1 MFSKCFHLLLAVHLL
16 ISPVVPDL
24 LEPSERIIGGSS
36 MDITDVPWQ
45 VSLQYYGEH
54 FCGGSIYS
62 KTIIITAAH
71 CIKEGERSIR
81 AGSSLHDSG
90 GVVVGVEAYII
101 HPQFDKHNMK
111 NDVAVLKLSSPLS
124 FSDSIQTIP
133 LAETDPPTSSSALAT
148 GWGRGNF
155 LIRPRQLQGVEIL
168 IRPLIVCKLKYGNG
182 VFNEDIC
189 AGRMGKGGCYG
200 DSGGPLVFNG
210 QLVGITSRT
219 GNIVCL
225 GSSLYASVARY
236 RNWILSAIDVLHFQA
251 PATNV

>member
-16 ISPVVPDL
+16 ISPVVPVL

-81 AGSSLHDSG
+81 AGSSLHDSE

-155 LIRPRQLQGVEIL
+155 
-168 IRPLIVCKLKYGNG
+168 NSTTTT
-182 VFNEDIC
+182 
-189 AGRMGKGGCYG
+189 
-200 DSGGPLVFNG
+200 SG
-210 QLVGITSRT
+210 S
-219 GNIVCL
+219 
-225 GSSLYASVARY
+225 
-236 RNWILSAIDVLHFQA
+236 
-251 PATNV
+251 